1 MNKIG
6 IICAMKSEM
15 DILLNAIGEGRKVK
29 MLGCTFY
36 EGSINNHEVVLSL
49 CGVGKVN
56 SAIAATLLI
65 SEFQCS
71 LIINSGIAGG
81 VSPLKKRDSVIASSL
96 LYYDVDVTPF
106 GYEKGQVP
114 GLPKEFMVNPDLLIF
129 VKSIFNRLE
138 LPYKCTKI
146 YSGDQFVVSFDQLNG
161 IKAGD
166 GFAIEMQGA
175 SIAQVC
181 IRAGIDFIVLRY
193 ISDIIGE
200 ENQEEEYFKF
210 ENDMAERSASV
221 TLTLLKNME

>member
-36 EGSINNHEVVLSL
+36 EGNINNHEVVLSL

-166 GFAIEMQGA
+166 GFAIEMEGA

-210 ENDMAERSASV
+210 EKDMAERSASV

>member
-1 MNKIG
+1 MNKID

-56 SAIAATLLI
+56 SAIVATLLI

-81 VSPLKKRDSVIASSL
+81 VSPLKTRDSVIASSL

>member
-36 EGSINNHEVVLSL
+36 EGNINNHEVVLSL

-166 GFAIEMQGA
+166 GFAIEMEGA

-193 ISDIIGE
+193 ISSSEI
-200 ENQEEEYFKF
+200 
-210 ENDMAERSASV
+210 
-221 TLTLLKNME
+221 